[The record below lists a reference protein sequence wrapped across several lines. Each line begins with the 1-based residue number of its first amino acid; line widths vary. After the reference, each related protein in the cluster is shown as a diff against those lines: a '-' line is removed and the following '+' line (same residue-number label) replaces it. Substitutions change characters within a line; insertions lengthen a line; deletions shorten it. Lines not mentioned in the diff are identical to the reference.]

1 MSEQQALAGQVA
13 WVTGGGSGI
22 GLAGAIEL
30 AKAGCRVVVSGRD
43 AAKLDAAIADAE
55 ARGAPPGSIGAAPL
69 DVADAGAVKR
79 VATTIQDRYG
89 QVDILVNSAGINFA
103 KRFWGETDS
112 ATFGEVVAIN
122 LNGAAAC
129 TLAVLKGMQQRRRG
143 TVINVASFVGW
154 YLGYLTGPA
163 YTASKAG
170 MIALS
175 HSFNIEEFVNGL
187 RATALCPGR
196 CDADPKAPGRAERR
210 GEGAMPRKTTWPDD
224 PLHRDAAARV
234 HQFVSDHAGLNRST
248 SAGGPEAAKKWQV
261 QSPATMPRRNLPV
274 ALARVGSPRRL
285 GALPCAPRPATRPGN
300 AKCCSPRPRAARRRR
315 REAGAGRDRSP

>member
-79 VATTIQDRYG
+79 VATAIQDRYG

-112 ATFGEVVAIN
+112 ATFGEVVADQPERRHR
-122 LNGAAAC
+122 LHAGGAEGDAAA
-129 TLAVLKGMQQRRRG
+129 APRHGHQRRLVRRL
-143 TVINVASFVGW
+143 V
-154 YLGYLTGPA
+154 PR
-163 YTASKAG
+163 
-170 MIALS
+170 LS
-175 HSFNIEEFVNGL
+175 HRPGL
-187 RATALCPGR
+187 HREQGRHDRAQPLVQHRGVRQRPARDGALPGR
-196 CDADPKAPGRAERR
+196 GGDADPEEAPGRAERR
-210 GEGAMPRKTTWPDD
+210 GKGAHAPGRRPRPDD
-224 PLHRDAAARV
+224 PLHRRDAAARV
-234 HQFVSDHAGLNRST
+234 HQRARRSRRSGTAST
-248 SAGGPEAAKKWQV
+248 SA
-261 QSPATMPRRNLPV
+261 
-274 ALARVGSPRRL
+274 AR
-285 GALPCAPRPATRPGN
+285 T
-300 AKCCSPRPRAARRRR
+300 
-315 REAGAGRDRSP
+315 